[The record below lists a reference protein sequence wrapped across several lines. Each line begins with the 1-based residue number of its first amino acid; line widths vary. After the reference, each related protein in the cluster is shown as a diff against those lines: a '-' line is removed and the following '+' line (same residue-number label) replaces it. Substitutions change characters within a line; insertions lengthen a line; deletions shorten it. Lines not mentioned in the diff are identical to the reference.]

1 MTNCFPKWELYG
13 MSSQIRR
20 ASASIPTIIA
30 EGCGRQGN
38 AELNRFLQNSAGS
51 ASELEYLLLLSRDL
65 GLIDETI
72 YDDMNTRVCEVK
84 RMLAALIRKIAN
96 DRGAGEK

>member
-1 MTNCFPKWELYG
+1 

-20 ASASIPTIIA
+20 ASASIPTNIA

-38 AELNRFLQNSAGS
+38 AELNRFLQISAGS

>member
-1 MTNCFPKWELYG
+1 

-20 ASASIPTIIA
+20 ASASIPTNIA

-38 AELNRFLQNSAGS
+38 AELNRFLQISAGS

-72 YDDMNTRVCEVK
+72 YDDMNTPVCEVK

-96 DRGAGEK
+96 DRVAGEK

>member
-1 MTNCFPKWELYG
+1 

-20 ASASIPTIIA
+20 ASASIPTNIA

-38 AELNRFLQNSAGS
+38 AELNRFLQISAGS

-65 GLIDETI
+65 GLMDETI
-72 YDDMNTRVCEVK
+72 YGDMNTRVCEVK